1 MSSVYEHRYEP
12 VSIYGNVVS
21 LLRECG
27 GRSGVHLDFGCGY
40 GAIAEPIRDELG
52 LAYLGFD
59 IASDGLDSLRRRGF
73 EAHRID
79 LYDLDQ
85 AETLA
90 ERAIGN
96 RPIASMTCLD
106 TLEHI
111 TNGEEVLKLL
121 RRIAELADAPLV
133 LSVPNVTHKDLAL
146 KLLIG
151 RWDVTEAGLLDHT
164 HVTLY
169 SHARLSRLMM
179 AVGWRQTAARD
190 WLLQHSDQEFPAS
203 TAVLNHRLPIG
214 HFLLDFINRANPH
227 AIVNQFVRLYRVAA
241 PQPQPL
247 LETRDE
253 AAAPGPFLSVITRT
267 LGTRIHTL
275 RDTLMSLAGQTCQDF
290 ELILVVHST
299 KETVLD
305 TVRTLVAEF
314 PSSFRQRV
322 SVISCDRP
330 GRSSPLNDGIRHAKG
345 TYIVALDDDD
355 IALGHW
361 VESYRRL
368 ASESPGTLLRT
379 TCTRQEFALGTAD
392 DVLPRWRAVSW
403 FEMKWPAAYD
413 AVAHLHTNYTP
424 NMSVA
429 FPAALFWE
437 DGLCFDETMETA
449 EDWDF
454 MTRAAM
460 LRGVAS
466 SPEVTSIYR
475 WWINGESTL
484 LTRTREQWEANAR
497 RIREKWNSRPL
508 LLPRGSASRITSL
521 IEEGSALRA
530 QLGDLQFQHRHL
542 EFQHRHLGQ
551 HARNLEQH
559 IDNLESRIRYLD
571 GEIHNHERHRLGLER
586 FSRALEKHV
595 HNIEESNNKLEEYRR
610 ELERRNQYMA
620 VELVRAGCWLPWAD
634 EDPRLIEISREVLS
648 GLLASTSWRS
658 TRLFRRMVAFCS
670 GRRGDDLT
678 DDAIPSSFAERQRL
692 IREIPRSTSW
702 RIAFPVRIVGRM
714 LQRSRTIAPQ

>member
-12 VSIYGNVVS
+12 VSIYGNAVS

-203 TAVLNHRLPIG
+203 AAVLNHRLPIG

-227 AIVNQFVRLYRVAA
+227 AIVNQFVRAYRVAPA
-241 PQPQPL
+241 QPQPL
-247 LETRDE
+247 LESRDE
-253 AAAPGPFLSVITRT
+253 AAAPFLSV
-267 LGTRIHTL
+267 
-275 RDTLMSLAGQTCQDF
+275 
-290 ELILVVHST
+290 
-299 KETVLD
+299 VLTACED
-305 TVRTLVAEF
+305 TVAG
-314 PSSFRQRV
+314 
-322 SVISCDRP
+322 DP
-330 GRSSPLNDGIRHAKG
+330 GRPREAKPSGFRARHR
-345 TYIVALDDDD
+345 ISLDRGCGRG
-355 IALGHW
+355 AG
-361 VESYRRL
+361 RPAR
-368 ASESPGTLLRT
+368 
-379 TCTRQEFALGTAD
+379 
-392 DVLPRWRAVSW
+392 
-403 FEMKWPAAYD
+403 PAA
-413 AVAHLHTNYTP
+413 AIL
-424 NMSVA
+424 MRS
-429 FPAALFWE
+429 
-437 DGLCFDETMETA
+437 
-449 EDWDF
+449 
-454 MTRAAM
+454 RA
-460 LRGVAS
+460 S
-466 SPEVTSIYR
+466 CT
-475 WWINGESTL
+475 GEPCC
-484 LTRTREQWEANAR
+484 AR
-497 RIREKWNSRPL
+497 RSAQR
-508 LLPRGSASRITSL
+508 RG
-521 IEEGSALRA
+521 GALRRTIFRNP
-530 QLGDLQFQHRHL
+530 GRC
-542 EFQHRHLGQ
+542 G
-551 HARNLEQH
+551 HARPK
-559 IDNLESRIRYLD
+559 LD
-571 GEIHNHERHRLGLER
+571 
-586 FSRALEKHV
+586 S
-595 HNIEESNNKLEEYRR
+595 
-610 ELERRNQYMA
+610 
-620 VELVRAGCWLPWAD
+620 
-634 EDPRLIEISREVLS
+634 LS
-648 GLLASTSWRS
+648 GR
-658 TRLFRRMVAFCS
+658 
-670 GRRGDDLT
+670 
-678 DDAIPSSFAERQRL
+678 
-692 IREIPRSTSW
+692 PRS
-702 RIAFPVRIVGRM
+702 
-714 LQRSRTIAPQ
+714 